1 YTTLFR
7 SLDLLRGPLAVSDLP
22 EGPVREALCGAGM
35 ALLVPLSAG
44 NRALG
49 FLAVGARASGVPFTE
64 EDREFAQTLGRQ
76 AVAALESVRLHRL
89 GVEQQ
94 RRDREMQIA
103 REIQQSLFPESC
115 PTVPGFEVSARSL
128 PCYEVGG
135 DHYDFISLPGG

>member
-64 EDREFAQTLGRQ
+64 EDREIAQTPGRQ
-76 AVAALESVRLHRL
+76 AVAALERVRLHRL
-89 GVEQQ
+89 GVAQQ
-94 RRDREMQIA
+94 RRDRATQIG
-103 REIQQSLFPESC
+103 RDIHQSL
-115 PTVPGFEVSARSL
+115 SAASR
-128 PCYEVGG
+128 P
-135 DHYDFISLPGG
+135 P